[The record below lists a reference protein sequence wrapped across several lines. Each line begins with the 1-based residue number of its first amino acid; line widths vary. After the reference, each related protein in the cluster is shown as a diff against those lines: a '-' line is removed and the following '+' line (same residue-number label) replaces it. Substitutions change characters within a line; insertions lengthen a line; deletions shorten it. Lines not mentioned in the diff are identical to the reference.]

1 MICILG
7 FYKRKPGLT
16 HEQFLAHWKDVHAP
30 LAVKTPALAKYI
42 RKYVQHQLEDA
53 PIMPAVVSLGFD
65 GFSETWVDKLEDY
78 MAMRNETAF
87 KELMGPDAHLFIDMT
102 ASRVMM
108 YDTPV
113 VIK

>member
-7 FYKRKPGLT
+7 FYKRKSGLT

-30 LAVKTPALAKYI
+30 LAVKTPSLAKYI

-87 KELMGPDAHLFIDMT
+87 RELMGPDAHLFIDMT